1 MQKLGLKNHYS
12 IVNNVVDTHLFQI
25 YKQEKTSNKKTF
37 VHVSCFEDKSKNL
50 TGLLESIA
58 ILKKQRNDFECI
70 LIGYGI
76 DYNYIKLLAQ
86 NLNLNNVIFT
96 GLLEGK
102 KLSET
107 MARADFLVIS
117 SKYENLPVVIPE
129 AFSCG
134 LPVVATNV
142 GGIAEWVNESNGIL
156 VEPNNSVK
164 LAEGINTMMENHF
177 KYDKLQIRNIALNNF
192 SAEAV
197 TKQFTE
203 LYKRHGIR

>member
-1 MQKLGLKNHYS
+1 M
-12 IVNNVVDTHLFQI
+12 
-25 YKQEKTSNKKTF
+25 
-37 VHVSCFEDKSKNL
+37 
-50 TGLLESIA
+50 
-58 ILKKQRNDFECI
+58 QRNDFECI